1 MAETSF
7 LYRSLPLNKG
17 NRTPCFLISFGVR
30 LNMPGA
36 HMLALHNGLVS
47 MGCVYACEVRL

>member
-17 NRTPCFLISFGVR
+17 NRTPCFLISFGVS